1 MALSKA
7 SGVEGEKAVVKLVD
21 CPNCGKKLMLLPP
34 NYPMYDV
41 QCKACSFRAQVKT
54 NHCKPKPEI
63 YGAGW
68 DILNHVLKAGFMIP
82 HLIVNFVWTEEDGH
96 KHRCIRFYPFIPKDH
111 IRKTSLERK
120 GKKPYPMFNYI
131 GIDKL
136 PFIQLH
142 AKCGACDLRRSCE
155 KNKA

>member
-82 HLIVNFVWTEEDGH
+82 HLIVNFIWAEGEQQ
-96 KHRCIRFYPFIPKDH
+96 KQCIRFYPFIPKAN
-111 IRKTSLERK
+111 IRKTSLKRK
-120 GKKPYPMFNYI
+120 GKKPYAMFNYI
-131 GIDKL
+131 GMGEL
-136 PFIQLH
+136 PFIRLYP
-142 AKCGACDLRRSCE
+142 KYGEDDLRRLCE

>member
-82 HLIVNFVWTEEDGH
+82 HLIVNFIWAEEDEQH
-96 KHRCIRFYPFIPKDH
+96 NTMH
-111 IRKTSLERK
+111 SL
-120 GKKPYPMFNYI
+120 
-131 GIDKL
+131 L
-136 PFIQLH
+136 PFH
-142 AKCGACDLRRSCE
+142 SKG
-155 KNKA
+155 